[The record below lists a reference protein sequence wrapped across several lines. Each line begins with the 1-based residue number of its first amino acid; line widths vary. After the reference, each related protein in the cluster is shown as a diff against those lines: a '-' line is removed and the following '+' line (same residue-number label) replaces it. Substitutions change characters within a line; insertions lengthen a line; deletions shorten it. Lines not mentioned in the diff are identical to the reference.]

1 MIPSSARSPEK
12 RDLNKLELNTL
23 DADYTTT
30 DQCNLETS
38 PKESPALAMADR
50 IENLNNGV
58 RANFLSRINFNE
70 NRQAMQNM

>member
-12 RDLNKLELNTL
+12 KDFGKLELNIL
-23 DADYTTT
+23 DAGYTTT

-50 IENLNNGV
+50 IENLNSGIQ
-58 RANFLSRINFNE
+58 ANFLSRINFNE
-70 NRQAMQNM
+70 NRQTMQNM